1 MTRKRFEASHSVD
14 ASNRLVDTHRS
25 SRYRTDCHFTVGQQQ
40 LAKCSSAVFK
50 LDQCSLGWRSICSDF
65 FLGLECLDRG
75 SLIRGIGRSSH
86 FTGYQNRVSH
96 RLRAQLRSAHI
107 FKPAGHRT
115 EFAFLACDFGQTRR
129 VVERM

>member
-1 MTRKRFEASHSVD
+1 MTRKRFEASDSID

-50 LDQCSLGWRSICSDF
+50 LDQCLLGWRSICSEF
-65 FLGLECLDRG
+65 FLGIECFDRA
-75 SLIRGIGRSSH
+75 SLNGGIGWSAD
-86 FTGYQNRVSH
+86 FTGYQTRLSH
-96 RLRAQLRSAHI
+96 RLSAQLCSAHI